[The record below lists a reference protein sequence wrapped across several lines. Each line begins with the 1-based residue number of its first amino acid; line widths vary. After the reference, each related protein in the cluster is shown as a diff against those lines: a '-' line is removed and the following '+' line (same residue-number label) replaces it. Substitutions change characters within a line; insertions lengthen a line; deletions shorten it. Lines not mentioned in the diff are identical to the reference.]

1 MGEIINFGGKEIK
14 YKPKKEQKTDNF
26 ISLLPQL
33 RTLKDE
39 VVIISIN
46 EEVENNEMLLKS
58 VIKEVIT
65 LKCMGVITIIVA
77 NSNSKIEEY
86 FNENQGVKKLF
97 EQNIFTNSTGL
108 TDVLEVIVK
117 HDSVN
122 KISNEI
128 KQYNVISMALS
139 GNDMNIILSDDVLN
153 NNVENLTFTRKSINS
168 FQKPEKKYSID
179 TLNELLKTEIIPIV
193 IPTFQDNNKNEYIME
208 SKMFAMYLAK
218 YLNALKYVLIYSDNK
233 SIPTACI
240 YGVERF
246 TKIIKQNNFD
256 TKTLS
261 IFNSAIEAVK
271 NGVQGAH
278 IIDVN
283 QTSLLEELCNCDA
296 GGLFLYDDTLNQL

>member
-168 FQKPEKKYSID
+168 VSF
-179 TLNELLKTEIIPIV
+179 
-193 IPTFQDNNKNEYIME
+193 F
-208 SKMFAMYLAK
+208 F
-218 YLNALKYVLIYSDNK
+218 
-233 SIPTACI
+233 
-240 YGVERF
+240 F
-246 TKIIKQNNFD
+246 F
-256 TKTLS
+256 LS
-261 IFNSAIEAVK
+261 I
-271 NGVQGAH
+271 
-278 IIDVN
+278 
-283 QTSLLEELCNCDA
+283 
-296 GGLFLYDDTLNQL
+296 